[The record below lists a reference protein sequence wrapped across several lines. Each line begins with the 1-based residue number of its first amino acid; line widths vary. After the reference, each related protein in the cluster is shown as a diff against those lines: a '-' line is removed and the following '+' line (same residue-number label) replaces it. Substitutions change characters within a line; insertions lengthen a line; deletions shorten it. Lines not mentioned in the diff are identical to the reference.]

1 MIRLL
6 PEPRW
11 GARLEPNGTALFRL
25 WAPALDRLRLRLD
38 EAGEQDMQRG
48 ESGWFELELSGL
60 PEGTRYQFVLP
71 DGMAVPDPASRAQAG
86 DVHGPSVLIG
96 SAFDW
101 QAIDWSGR
109 QWEEAVIYE
118 LHPGTFS
125 REGGFDGIRRK
136 LDYLTDVGFTAIEIM
151 PVSQFSGARGWGYDG
166 VLPYCPHSAYG
177 GVASLK
183 QLVDAAHERGL
194 MMILDVV
201 YNHFGPDG
209 NYLSLY
215 APQFFDP
222 ERQTPWGPAIRFEEP
237 AVRDFFLDNPIYWL
251 EEFRFDGLRFDA
263 IDQIKDLSEKPILE
277 EMARNIREH
286 FAGRQIHLMTEDE
299 RNIVALH
306 PRDKKNRPVFFTA
319 EWNDDFHHAAHCIAT
334 NEDVGY
340 YEAFADDPAG
350 HLARA
355 LSEGFC
361 YQGEPYAP
369 REGKPRGVPS
379 AGQPPTAFVDFLQ
392 NHDQIGNRAF
402 GERFTALADEETVEL
417 LTAVLLLNPQI
428 PLVFMGEEFGETNP
442 FLFFTDF
449 HGDLAKA
456 VREGRRREFAD
467 FSHFSNEEAE
477 RIPDPNAIST
487 FEASMLDWNRV
498 ETVSGRRRIDL
509 FRRLLQVRRAHIIP
523 HLSAMRSM
531 QGQAQRLGELAFS
544 VRWKLGEHTLCMV
557 ANFAAIDV
565 AVGEDFDSFREV
577 YESREG
583 VLAELEKGNL
593 PARSVSVLVD
603 GKRGA
608 NP

>member
-1 MIRLL
+1 MR
-6 PEPRW
+6 
-11 GARLEPNGTALFRL
+11 
-25 WAPALDRLRLRLD
+25 
-38 EAGEQDMQRG
+38 RG
-48 ESGWFELELSGL
+48 DDGWFELKLTGL
-60 PEGTRYQFVLP
+60 PECTRYQFVLP
-71 DGMAVPDPASRAQAG
+71 DGMAVPDPASRAQVE
-86 DVHGPSVLIG
+86 DVHGPSMLVG

-101 QAIDWSGR
+101 QTMDWSGR
-109 QWEEAVIYE
+109 PWEEAVIYE

-136 LDYLTDVGFTAIEIM
+136 LDYLADVGFTAIEIM
-151 PVSQFSGARGWGYDG
+151 PVAQFSGMRGWGYDG

-177 GVASLK
+177 GVAGLK
-183 QLVDAAHERGL
+183 KLVDAAHKRGL

-209 NYLSLY
+209 NYISLY

-237 AVRDFFLDNPIYWL
+237 AVRDLFLGNPVYWL

-263 IDQIKDLSEKPILE
+263 IDQIKDVSKVPILE
-277 EMARNIREH
+277 EMARHIRER
-286 FAGRQIHLMTEDE
+286 FAGREVHLMTEDE
-299 RNIVALH
+299 RNVVSLH
-306 PRDKKNRPVFFTA
+306 PRDRNNRPVLFTA

-334 NEDVGY
+334 GEDTGY
-340 YEAFADDPAG
+340 YAAFANDPAG

-355 LSEGFC
+355 LAEGFC
-361 YQGEPYAP
+361 YQGEPYVP

-379 AGQPPTAFVDFLQ
+379 AGQPPAAFVDFLQ

-402 GERFTALADEETVEL
+402 GERLITLADEEMVEL

-467 FSHFSNEEAE
+467 FSNFSSEEAE
-477 RIPDPNAIST
+477 RIPDPNAFST
-487 FEASMLDWNRV
+487 FEASMLDWDRV
-498 ETVSGRRRIDL
+498 ETVPGRRRLDL
-509 FRRLLQVRRAHIIP
+509 FRRLLQVRRAHIGP
-523 HLSAMRSM
+523 LLSAMRTM
-531 QGQAQRLGELAFS
+531 QGQSQRLGEQAFS
-544 VRWKLGEHTLCMV
+544 VRWKTGESTLCMV
-557 ANFAAIDV
+557 ANFATADV
-565 AVGEDFDSFREV
+565 AVGEDFASFREI

-583 VLAELEKGNL
+583 VLTELEKGNL
-593 PARSVSVLVD
+593 LARTVSVLID